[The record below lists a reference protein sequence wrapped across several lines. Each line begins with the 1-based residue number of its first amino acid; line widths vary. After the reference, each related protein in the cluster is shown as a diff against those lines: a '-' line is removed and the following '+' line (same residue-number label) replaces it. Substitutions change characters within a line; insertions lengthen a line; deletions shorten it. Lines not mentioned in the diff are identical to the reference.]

1 MMDWQAII
9 DALPSLGEGLA
20 ATLQLC
26 VTAACC
32 ALLWGTAMATLFIRA
47 PRFWQRLLQAYSDI
61 TLALPLLV
69 VIYLLYFVLPEYD
82 ITLSSPVVG
91 VLALTLYYA
100 PYIAQVIRAAVDAL
114 PKGQWE
120 ACRVLGLS
128 RTEQLRD
135 VVLPQTL
142 PQMLSPLVGLMI
154 GLIKDSALLSVVS
167 VQEFMYAA
175 KQAISDTYAP
185 LEIYLT
191 VALCY
196 WLLNSLLD
204 MLARHLESRMTRY
217 RRGIQHE

>member
-1 MMDWQAII
+1 MDWQAILTS
-9 DALPSLGEGLA
+9 LPSLGDGMLSTLGLCALA
-20 ATLQLC
+20 AICSLI
-26 VTAACC
+26 
-32 ALLWGTAMATLFIRA
+32 WGTLMAVAQMRA
-47 PRFWQRLLQAYSDI
+47 PPFWQRLLHLYSSL

-82 ITLSSPVVG
+82 ITFTSPQVG

-100 PYIAQVIRAAVDAL
+100 PYIAQVMRSAIETL
-114 PKGQWE
+114 PRGQWE

-128 RTEQLRD
+128 RREQLLD

-154 GLIKDSALLSVVS
+154 GLIKDSALLSIVS

-196 WLLNSLLD
+196 WALNSLID
-204 MLARHLESRMTRY
+204 WLARRIEFRMTGY
-217 RRGIQHE
+217 RRGIRR

>member
-1 MMDWQAII
+1 MDFQAIQRS
-9 DALPSLGEGLA
+9 LPSLAEGMA

-26 VTAACC
+26 SVAAIC
-32 ALLWGTAMATLFIRA
+32 ALLAGTLLCWGQRRPPA
-47 PRFWQRLLQAYSDI
+47 WVQRLLRIYSDI
-61 TLALPLLV
+61 TLALPLLLI
-69 VIYLLYFVLPEYD
+69 IYLLYFVLPEYD

-100 PYIAQVIRAAVDAL
+100 SYIAQVMRGALQGL

-120 ACRVLGLS
+120 ACRVLGLT
-128 RTEQLRD
+128 RWQALRD

-142 PQMLSPLVGLMI
+142 PQMLSPLTGLLI

-175 KQAISDTYAP
+175 KQAISETYAP

-196 WLLNSLLD
+196 WLFNSLLD
-204 MLARHLESRMTRY
+204 YGARRLEQRMTRY
-217 RRGIQHE
+217 VGRLS

>member
-1 MMDWQAII
+1 MDWQAILSS
-9 DALPSLGEGLA
+9 LPSLGEGLL

-26 VTAACC
+26 IVAAICSLAWGILM
-32 ALLWGTAMATLFIRA
+32 ALLLIRA
-47 PRFWQRLLQAYSDI
+47 SPFWLRLLNLYSGL

-82 ITLSSPVVG
+82 VTLSSPVVG

-100 PYIAQVIRAAVDAL
+100 PYIAQVIRAAIDAL

-128 RTEQLRD
+128 RGEQLRD

-142 PQMLSPLVGLMI
+142 PQMLSPLVGLII
-154 GLIKDSALLSVVS
+154 GLIKDSALLSIVS

-175 KQAISDTYAP
+175 RQAISDTYAP
-185 LEIYLT
+185 LEIYLM

-196 WLLNSLLD
+196 WLLNSLID
-204 MLARHLESRMTRY
+204 WLARSLESRMTRY
-217 RRGIQHE
+217 RRAIQH

>member
-1 MMDWQAII
+1 MDWQAI
-9 DALPSLGEGLA
+9 ATSLPSLGDGLI

-26 VTAACC
+26 AVAALCS
-32 ALLWGTAMATLFIRA
+32 LLWGGLMAWMLMRA
-47 PRFWQRLLQAYSDI
+47 SPFWLKILNLYSGL

-100 PYIAQVIRAAVDAL
+100 PYIAQVIRAAIAAL
-114 PKGQWE
+114 PQGQWE

-128 RTEQLRD
+128 RSEQLRD

-142 PQMLSPLVGLMI
+142 PQMLSPLVGLTI
-154 GLIKDSALLSVVS
+154 GLIKDSALLSIVS

-196 WLLNSLLD
+196 WLLNSLID
-204 MLARHLESRMTRY
+204 WLARCLESRMTRY
-217 RRGIQHE
+217 RRGLQH

>member
-1 MMDWQAII
+1 MDWQAII
-9 DALPSLGEGLA
+9 NSLPSLGDGLI

-26 VTAACC
+26 IIAALFSLAWG
-32 ALLWGTAMATLFIRA
+32 ALLAMLLMRA
-47 PRFWQRLLQAYSDI
+47 SGGWLRLLNLYCGL

-100 PYIAQVIRAAVDAL
+100 PYIAQVIRSAIDAL

-128 RTEQLRD
+128 RSEQLRD

-154 GLIKDSALLSVVS
+154 GLIKDSALLSIVS

-196 WLLNSLLD
+196 WLLNSVID
-204 MLARHLESRMTRY
+204 WLARRLESRMTRY
-217 RRGIQHE
+217 RRAMQH

>member
-1 MMDWQAII
+1 MDWQAII
-9 DALPSLGEGLA
+9 TSLPSLGDGLL

-26 VTAACC
+26 LVAALCS
-32 ALLWGTAMATLFIRA
+32 LLWGALLAVLLMRA
-47 PRFWQRLLQAYSDI
+47 SPFWLRLLNLYSGL

-91 VLALTLYYA
+91 VMALTLYYA
-100 PYIAQVIRAAVDAL
+100 PYIAQVIRSAIDAL
-114 PKGQWE
+114 PQGQWE

-128 RTEQLRD
+128 RSEQLRD

-154 GLIKDSALLSVVS
+154 GLIKDSALLSIVS

-196 WLLNSLLD
+196 WLLNSVID
-204 MLARHLESRMTRY
+204 WLARCLESRMTRY
-217 RRGIQHE
+217 RRAMQH

>member
-1 MMDWQAII
+1 MDWQAIMTS
-9 DALPSLGEGLA
+9 LPSLGDGLV

-26 VTAACC
+26 AVAALCS
-32 ALLWGTAMATLFIRA
+32 LLWGALMAWMLMRA
-47 PRFWQRLLQAYSDI
+47 SPFWLRILNLYSGL

-100 PYIAQVIRAAVDAL
+100 PYIAQVIRAAIGAL

-128 RTEQLRD
+128 RSEQLRD

-142 PQMLSPLVGLMI
+142 PQMLSPLVGLTI
-154 GLIKDSALLSVVS
+154 GLIKDSALLSIVS

-175 KQAISDTYAP
+175 KQAISATYAP

-196 WLLNSLLD
+196 WLLNSVID
-204 MLARHLESRMTRY
+204 WLARCLESLMTRY
-217 RRGIQHE
+217 RRGMQH

>member
-1 MMDWQAII
+1 MDWQAIMTS
-9 DALPSLGEGLA
+9 LPSLGDGLV

-26 VTAACC
+26 AVAALCS
-32 ALLWGTAMATLFIRA
+32 LLWGALMAWMLMRA
-47 PRFWQRLLQAYSDI
+47 SPFWLRILNLYSGL

-100 PYIAQVIRAAVDAL
+100 PYIAQVIRAAIGAL

-128 RTEQLRD
+128 RSEQLRD

-142 PQMLSPLVGLMI
+142 PQMLSPLVGLTI
-154 GLIKDSALLSVVS
+154 GLIKDSALLSIVS

-175 KQAISDTYAP
+175 KQAISATYAP

-196 WLLNSLLD
+196 WLLNSVID
-204 MLARHLESRMTRY
+204 WLARCLESRMTRY
-217 RRGIQHE
+217 RRGMQH

>member
-1 MMDWQAII
+1 MDWQAILSS
-9 DALPSLGEGLA
+9 LPSLGDGML

-26 VTAACC
+26 LVAALCSLSWGALM
-32 ALLWGTAMATLFIRA
+32 ALLLMRA
-47 PRFWQRLLQAYSDI
+47 SPFWLRLLNLYSGL

-100 PYIAQVIRAAVDAL
+100 PYIAQVIRAAIDAL

-120 ACRVLGLS
+120 AGRVLGLS
-128 RTEQLRD
+128 RREQLRD

-154 GLIKDSALLSVVS
+154 GLIKDSALLSIVS

-196 WLLNSLLD
+196 WLLNSLID
-204 MLARHLESRMTRY
+204 WLARSLESRMTRY
-217 RRGIQHE
+217 RRAVQH

>member
-1 MMDWQAII
+1 MDWQAII
-9 DALPSLGEGLA
+9 TSLPSLGDGLL

-26 VTAACC
+26 IIAALFSLAWG
-32 ALLWGTAMATLFIRA
+32 ALLAMLLMRA
-47 PRFWQRLLQAYSDI
+47 SGVWLRLLNLYCGL

-100 PYIAQVIRAAVDAL
+100 PYIAQVIRSAIDAL

-128 RTEQLRD
+128 RSEQLRD

-154 GLIKDSALLSVVS
+154 GLIKDSALLSIVS

-196 WLLNSLLD
+196 WLLNSVID
-204 MLARHLESRMTRY
+204 WLARRLESRMTRY
-217 RRGIQHE
+217 RRAMQH

>member
-1 MMDWQAII
+1 MDWQAILSS
-9 DALPSLGEGLA
+9 LPSLGDGML

-26 VTAACC
+26 LVAALCSLSWGALM
-32 ALLWGTAMATLFIRA
+32 ALLLMRA
-47 PRFWQRLLQAYSDI
+47 SPFWLRLLNLYSGL

-82 ITLSSPVVG
+82 VTLSSPVVG

-100 PYIAQVIRAAVDAL
+100 PYIAQVIRAAIDAL

-120 ACRVLGLS
+120 AGRVLGLS
-128 RTEQLRD
+128 RREQLRD

-154 GLIKDSALLSVVS
+154 GLIKDSALLSIVS

-196 WLLNSLLD
+196 WLLNSLID
-204 MLARHLESRMTRY
+204 WLARSLESRMTRY
-217 RRGIQHE
+217 RRAVQH

>member
-1 MMDWQAII
+1 MDWQAILSS
-9 DALPSLGEGLA
+9 LPSLGDGML

-26 VTAACC
+26 FVAALCSLSWGALM
-32 ALLWGTAMATLFIRA
+32 ALLLMRA
-47 PRFWQRLLQAYSDI
+47 SPFWLRLLNLYSGL

-100 PYIAQVIRAAVDAL
+100 PYIAQVIRAAIDAL

-120 ACRVLGLS
+120 AGRVLGLS
-128 RTEQLRD
+128 RREQLRD

-154 GLIKDSALLSVVS
+154 GLIKDSALLSIVS

-196 WLLNSLLD
+196 WLLNSLID
-204 MLARHLESRMTRY
+204 WLARSLESRMTRY
-217 RRGIQHE
+217 RRAVQH